1 MASVTQTHIPTCA
14 VVLLLSL
21 FKTVVYVAVFVA
33 SKKTTKGKSGSVS
46 KAVQAI
52 D

>member
-33 SKKTTKGKSGSVS
+33 SKKKLQKENR
-46 KAVQAI
+46 AP
-52 D
+52 